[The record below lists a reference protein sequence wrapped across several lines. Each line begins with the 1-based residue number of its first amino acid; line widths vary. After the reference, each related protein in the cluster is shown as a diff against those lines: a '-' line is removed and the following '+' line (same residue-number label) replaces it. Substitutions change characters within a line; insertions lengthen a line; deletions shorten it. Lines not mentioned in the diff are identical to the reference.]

1 MNQLELPELYRD
13 QLGILHVEVAAQ
25 FGTGNLKSEPSV
37 KKKYKW
43 AGREHS
49 ERGYTLNNYGFRDRD
64 WTIAPQQGRRV
75 MFVGDS
81 FVEGFGLGDDGTIPV
96 RFAACAEAARE
107 QLEVMSFGVGA
118 ADIPHYQALIHDAVP
133 LFRPSSVILVIYAN
147 DLPGPPFDE
156 RWLESPL
163 AARRSML
170 LLPRAVVGEA
180 YHQHARA
187 LSAGCNEGDIP
198 FLDLTPGL
206 RAVKAD
212 NRRLFWEYDVHSN
225 PLGAERAAKRICD
238 WWMTRN

>member
-1 MNQLELPELYRD
+1 MAGSLHAANDHLLRLMNQLDLPEVYRD
-13 QLGILHVEVAAQ
+13 QPGILHVEVAAQ

-49 ERGYTLNNYGFRDRD
+49 ERGYTLNDYGFRDRD

-170 LLPRAVVGEA
+170 LLPRAVAVIGA
-180 YHQHARA
+180 LAGGQTIARRWRGNHPTVI
-187 LSAGCNEGDIP
+187 LY
-198 FLDLTPGL
+198 TRQTL
-206 RAVKAD
+206 R
-212 NRRLFWEYDVHSN
+212 
-225 PLGAERAAKRICD
+225 
-238 WWMTRN
+238 